1 MTDQTKPAAPPRAH
15 SSPTPLDL
23 AARTVHRDAATGA
36 DTAPEEQSGR
46 AGDAATQNAPADP
59 GAVVNG
65 AAANAGGGLPGANG
79 AANGTGASP
88 ASAGPGAAGRAAAGP
103 GPAGRAPAGPGPAG
117 RAPAGPG
124 PAAPARLAPPLPPL
138 PPLPPPPAR
147 RGSG

>member
-1 MTDQTKPAAPPRAH
+1 MTEQTKPAAPPRAH

-46 AGDAATQNAPADP
+46 AGNTPTQNGPADP

-88 ASAGPGAAGRAAAGP
+88 A
-103 GPAGRAPAGPGPAG
+103 PASPAPASPAPASPAPAGPAT
-117 RAPAGPG
+117 
-124 PAAPARLAPPLPPL
+124 PAAP
-138 PPLPPPPAR
+138 
-147 RGSG
+147 G

>member
-46 AGDAATQNAPADP
+46 AANAPTQNGPADP

-79 AANGTGASP
+79 AANGTGGSPAPASP
-88 ASAGPGAAGRAAAGP
+88 
-103 GPAGRAPAGPGPAG
+103 APAGPATPAT
-117 RAPAGPG
+117 
-124 PAAPARLAPPLPPL
+124 PAAPGAVRIRMTGAQALVRALENVGADVVFGLP
-138 PPLPPPPAR
+138 
-147 RGSG
+147 GG